1 MSWWIPIVRLLA
13 ALQMVDHHLEV
24 IEDRDAKLSRLRAL
38 VQVYH
43 LIQEKQ
49 IVPGCFW
56 VVLKAFNGARWIWI
70 DELINSFYVREGRW
84 KKSLTTYTYDYNW
97 NISKLYP
104 SCYSTCTILFF
115 QPIIFSSF
123 QRDMSNHNVTISRS
137 NWLQR
142 SRQVVVANTI
152 NLRRILDM
160 ISQSFA
166 GTDFRCLDQNTP
178 ENIRDWAKNIYIYIY
193 LRYISQQ
200 FEWIFLPKVQCQ

>member
-56 VVLKAFNGARWIWI
+56 VVLKAFNRARWIWI

-84 KKSLTTYTYDYNW
+84 KKSLTTYTCDYNW
-97 NISKLYP
+97 NISKVIYIPHVVQLHNTFLP
-104 SCYSTCTILFF
+104 TF
-115 QPIIFSSF
+115 IFSRWNGTSLTTMWPSATKIDF
-123 QRDMSNHNVTISRS
+123 NES
-137 NWLQR
+137 
-142 SRQVVVANTI
+142 QVVVANTI

-178 ENIRDWAKNIYIYIY
+178 ENIRDWVNQ
-193 LRYISQQ
+193 L
-200 FEWIFLPKVQCQ
+200 